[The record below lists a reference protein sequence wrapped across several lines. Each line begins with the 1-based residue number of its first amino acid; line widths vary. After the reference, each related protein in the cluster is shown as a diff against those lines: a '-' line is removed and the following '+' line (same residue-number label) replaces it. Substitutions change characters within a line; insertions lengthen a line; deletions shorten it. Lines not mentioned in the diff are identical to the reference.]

1 MALMSSSMSLLLCFI
16 ILVFVPGFYA
26 SDSDEKTLRNSHAS
40 LLSKSDIDLV
50 EFPLNLEYF
59 EAEFFLWGALGYGLD
74 VADPSL
80 TMGGP
85 PPIGPKRAK
94 LSPLI
99 RDVIAQFAYQE
110 IGHLRFIFY
119 ICHNF
124 CCFFF
129 FCYLTTKSLIY

>member
-1 MALMSSSMSLLLCFI
+1 MSSCMSLLLCFL
-16 ILVFVPGFYA
+16 ILLFVPSFHA
-26 SDSDEKTLRNSHAS
+26 SDLDDEISRNR
-40 LLSKSDIDLV
+40 LPRSDIDLV

-74 VADPSL
+74 VVDPSL

-85 PPIGPKRAK
+85 PPVGPKRAK

-110 IGHLRFIFY
+110 IGHLRFIF
-119 ICHNF
+119 
-124 CCFFF
+124 
-129 FCYLTTKSLIY
+129 